1 MLTVQEALQKI
12 LADASL
18 SRFAHRTE
26 ILPLLPARG
35 RVLAQDQIAAVDV
48 PPWDNSAMDGYA
60 LNTLD
65 LTSSNTLPVSQLIP
79 AGKYPEPLQRGTVA
93 RIFTG
98 APVPAG
104 ANAVEM
110 QENTRSENNR
120 VTFLQA
126 IKPGAN
132 IRERGEDIAQGT
144 VIIKAGTI
152 LQAQHLGLLAS
163 VGIANVPVHK
173 PLRVVVLSTGDELAD
188 PCDNKPATALKD
200 GQIYNSNRYLLLGFL
215 QQIGCEAVDGGMIED
230 DAQITQQR
238 LLELSQQGDV
248 IISSGGVSAGDEDHV
263 KKALEA
269 IGKLNLW
276 KIAVKPGKPLA
287 FGHINNTAFFGLPG
301 NPVSAFVTFLLF
313 VKPYLLK
320 AQGATQLEPQLIEAI
335 ADFDWPP
342 FDYAQHAGDSLPEHS
357 RRERKPLK
365 REEYLRARLH
375 ADGKTVTIFPN
386 QSSGALSSVTWANG
400 LAIAPVGSVISR
412 GDKIKF
418 LMV

>member
-1 MLTVQEALQKI
+1 MLSVAEALQQI
-12 LADASL
+12 LADTSQ
-18 SRFAHRTE
+18 SRYSSRIE
-26 ILPLLPARG
+26 VQPLLSARG
-35 RVLAQDQIAAVDV
+35 RVLAADQVATVDV

-60 LNTLD
+60 LNTADIKYNPSLAI
-65 LTSSNTLPVSQLIP
+65 SQIIP
-79 AGKYPEPLQRGTVA
+79 AGKYPEPLQAGTAA

-98 APVPAG
+98 APVPQG

-110 QENTRSENNR
+110 QENTTRDGDH
-120 VTFLQA
+120 VTFLQTV
-126 IKPGAN
+126 KPGAN
-132 IRERGEDIAQGT
+132 IRERGEDIAKGA
-144 VIIKAGTI
+144 VIAKAGTI

-163 VGIANVPVHK
+163 VGIATVPVHK

-188 PCDNKPATALKD
+188 PCDNKPGNTLKE
-200 GQIYNSNRYLLLGFL
+200 GQIYNSNRYLLLGLL
-215 QQIGCEAVDGGMIED
+215 QQLGCEAIDGGMIED
-230 DAQITQQR
+230 DAQVTRQR
-238 LLELSQQGDV
+238 LLELSTQGDV
-248 IISSGGVSAGDEDHV
+248 MISSGGVSAGDEDHV

-287 FGHINNTAFFGLPG
+287 FGHINNAAFFGLPG

-342 FDYAQHAGDSLPEHS
+342 VRPGK
-357 RRERKPLK
+357 ERKPIA

-375 ADGKTVTIFPN
+375 TDGKTVTIFPN
-386 QSSGALSSVTWANG
+386 QSSGALSSITWANG
-400 LAIAPVGSVISR
+400 LAIAPVGGVISR

-418 LMV
+418 LVF

>member
-1 MLTVQEALQKI
+1 MLSVQEALQQI
-12 LADASL
+12 LTDSSL
-18 SRFAHRTE
+18 KQLSSQPVE
-26 ILPLLPARG
+26 SVPLLQARG
-35 RVLAQDQIAAVDV
+35 RVLAQDQVASVDV

-60 LNTLD
+60 LFVNKEAAD
-65 LTSSNTLPVSQLIP
+65 LEKNNSLVISQIIP
-79 AGKYPEPLQRGTVA
+79 AGKYPAPLQAGTAA

-98 APVPAG
+98 APIPSG

-110 QENTRSENNR
+110 QENTATENDR
-120 VTFLQA
+120 VTILQA

-132 IRERGEDIAQGT
+132 IRERGEDIAKGS

-152 LQAQHLGLLAS
+152 LQAQQLGLLAS
-163 VGIANVPVHK
+163 VGIASVPVYQ
-173 PLRVVVLSTGDELAD
+173 PLRVVVLSTGDELAE
-188 PCDNKPATALKD
+188 PGTSLQD
-200 GQIYNSNRYLLLGFL
+200 GQIYNSNRYLLLGLL
-215 QQIGCEAVDGGMIED
+215 QQFGCEAIDGGMIED
-230 DAQITQQR
+230 DAQVTQQR

-276 KIAVKPGKPLA
+276 KIAMKPGKPLA
-287 FGHINNTAFFGLPG
+287 FGSINNAAFFGLPG

-320 AQGATQLEPQLIEAI
+320 AQGIADVAPQLVEAV

-342 FDYAQHAGDSLPEHS
+342 YDDDQLALPERS
-357 RRERKPLK
+357 RRDRKPLK

-375 ADGKTVTIFPN
+375 ADGKTVTIYPN
-386 QSSGALSSVTWANG
+386 QSSGTLSSVVWANG
-400 LAIAPVGSVISR
+400 LAITPVGSVISR
-412 GDKIKF
+412 GDRIKF

>member
-1 MLTVQEALQKI
+1 MLTVQEALQQI
-12 LADASL
+12 LADPAL
-18 SRFAHRTE
+18 TRSRRSET
-26 ILPLLPARG
+26 LPLLQACH
-35 RVLAQDQIAAVDV
+35 RVLVQDQLAAVDV

-60 LNTLD
+60 LSTQD
-65 LTSSNTLPVSQLIP
+65 LARSTTLPVSQLIP
-79 AGKYPEPLQRGTVA
+79 AGTYPQPLATGTCA

-98 APVPAG
+98 APVPPG

-110 QENTRSENNR
+110 QENTARAGDS

-126 IKPGAN
+126 VDAGDN
-132 IRERGEDIAQGT
+132 IRVRGEDIAKNS
-144 VIIKAGTI
+144 VVVHAGTI

-163 VGIANVPVHK
+163 VGIAAVPVYQA
-173 PLRVVVLSTGDELAD
+173 LRVVVLSTGDELAE
-188 PCDNKPATALKD
+188 PGTTLKD
-200 GQIYNSNRYLLLGFL
+200 GQIYNSNRYLLLALL
-215 QQIGCEAVDGGMIED
+215 QQLGFTAIDGGMIDD
-230 DAQITQQR
+230 DAQVTQRR
-238 LLELSQQGDV
+238 LLELSEQGDV

-287 FGHINNTAFFGLPG
+287 FGHINNAAFFGLPG
-301 NPVSAFVTFLLF
+301 NPVSALVTFLLF

-320 AQGATQLEPQLIEAI
+320 AQGAADVAPQLVEAI

-342 FDYAQHAGDSLPEHS
+342 VEAGVQ
-357 RRERKPLK
+357 RKPIK

-375 ADGKTVTIFPN
+375 PDGVHTELFPN
-386 QSSGALSSVTWANG
+386 QSSGALSSVAWANG

-412 GDKIKF
+412 GDRIKF
-418 LMV
+418 LII